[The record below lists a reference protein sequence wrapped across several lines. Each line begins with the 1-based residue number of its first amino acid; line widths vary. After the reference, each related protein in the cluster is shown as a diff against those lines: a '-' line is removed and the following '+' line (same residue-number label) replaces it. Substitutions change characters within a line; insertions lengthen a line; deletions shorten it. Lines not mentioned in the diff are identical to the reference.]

1 MARATKEKAAIHYG
15 EWETPAKT
23 YGSSSDESDDQRPLK
38 KLEAKKAKPSAKAKA
53 PAAALDPVPSKK
65 KRPLEAIESKKAE
78 PAKKADAVAKK
89 PEKRPKASPKS
100 PKSPDSFASAV
111 EEVLLSLDGDKDSKT
126 ALKKLRR
133 DYAELSSL
141 RQTEP
146 EKLLEESRKL
156 AKAEADAHDKA
167 ASKMKQEIANLTKKL
182 DKYERMREDLE
193 RAKSKQDAKSAS
205 SSEFADL
212 KQKFD
217 QLRAENTSLRLQL
230 EETQAEQPALSAN
243 ASVSEMH
250 AKLAHTNKLLRMYEL
265 VTSMHMTLKKD
276 GDVQEVAC
284 RVTDSLR
291 AQQFAFELA
300 IPANPRKQIDYLPS
314 PEEVAYHKRQADATA
329 PAYLLEDLSFS
340 RSELTRFMRTMLDAV
355 IRKPT

>member
-1 MARATKEKAAIHYG
+1 MARATKEKVHYG

-23 YGSSSDESDDQRPLK
+23 YGSSSDESDDQHPLK
-38 KLEAKKAKPSAKAKA
+38 KPAAKKAKLSAKAMA
-53 PAAALDPVPSKK
+53 PAVAVDPVPSKK
-65 KRPLEAIESKKAE
+65 KRPLDAVESKKAD
-78 PAKKADAVAKK
+78 PAKKAEAVAKK

-100 PKSPDSFASAV
+100 PDSFASVV

-167 ASKMKQEIANLTKKL
+167 TSKMKQEIGNLTKKL

-230 EETQAEQPALSAN
+230 EETQAGQPTLSAN
-243 ASVSEMH
+243 ASVSEMY

-300 IPANPRKQIDYLPS
+300 IPTNPRKQIDYLPS